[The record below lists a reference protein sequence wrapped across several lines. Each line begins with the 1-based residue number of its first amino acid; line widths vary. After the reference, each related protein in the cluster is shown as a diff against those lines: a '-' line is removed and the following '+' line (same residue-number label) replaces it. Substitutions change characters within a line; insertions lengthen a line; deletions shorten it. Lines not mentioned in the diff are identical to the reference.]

1 MKTDKTI
8 YSKYILIKLTNI
20 GLNLTNFVIKL
31 TLFLNQPTILGFYL
45 KSYSRASKFGIY
57 LALNAFNFHEINLEA
72 FESQFF

>member
-31 TLFLNQPTILGFYL
+31 TLFLNQPTILPKILFTRIEIRD
-45 KSYSRASKFGIY
+45 SSR
-57 LALNAFNFHEINLEA
+57 
-72 FESQFF
+72 FERI